1 MNWSGSLARSQEV
14 DELRRF
20 AGVPPSLPDYDLPML
35 KTATAGG
42 GVASTSSERTNLV
55 DVAVSDPVSNQT
67 AVRIH
72 HASFHLSSRVAR

>member
-1 MNWSGSLARSQEV
+1 M

-42 GVASTSSERTNLV
+42 GGGGVVASTSSERTNLV
-55 DVAVSDPVSNQT
+55 DVAVSNQT

>member
-1 MNWSGSLARSQEV
+1 V

-35 KTATAGG
+35 KTAG

>member
-1 MNWSGSLARSQEV
+1 M

-35 KTATAGG
+35 KTATAGGG

>member
-1 MNWSGSLARSQEV
+1 V

-42 GVASTSSERTNLV
+42 GGVASTSSERTNLV
-55 DVAVSDPVSNQT
+55 DVAVSNQT